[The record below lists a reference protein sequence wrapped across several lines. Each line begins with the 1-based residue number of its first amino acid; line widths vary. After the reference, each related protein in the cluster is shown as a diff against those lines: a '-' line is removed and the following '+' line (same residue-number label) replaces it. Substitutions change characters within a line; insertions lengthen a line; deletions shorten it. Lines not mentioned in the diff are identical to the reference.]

1 MSTLVG
7 NKFIKSFL
15 YLFGFI
21 LFCLFVLPIISILT
35 EILFKFGSIVGTS
48 IRLCLA
54 C

>member
-1 MSTLVG
+1 MSTLIS
-7 NKFIKSFL
+7 NKYVKSIL

-21 LFCLFVLPIISILT
+21 LFVIFVLPIISILT
-35 EILFKFGSIVGTS
+35 EILFKLGSIIGTS